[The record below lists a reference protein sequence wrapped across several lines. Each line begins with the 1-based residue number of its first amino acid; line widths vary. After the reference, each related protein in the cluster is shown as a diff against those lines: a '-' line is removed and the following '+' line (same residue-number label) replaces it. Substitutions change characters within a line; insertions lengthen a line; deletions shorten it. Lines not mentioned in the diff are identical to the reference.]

1 MSLSIFSSSWCYR
14 KAMIYDYGPLPLLI
28 FSVYAVHDFDSIN
41 DDDDASTNTSHLTS
55 KWSNAFTLF
64 GACRFGV
71 SQGPLRKPLAIC
83 KHHFAFSQVTPVG
96 VPLSATRY
104 KGIKKCLQP
113 FGQSP
118 PCWCFQFTVKFL
130 NIGTPEKLLLLF
142 QNLNNVSLPQSNES
156 KRCRWNGEQC
166 RPWSDCS
173 SRSSLI
179 WVYTVC
185 PGLPVWKLRIITW
198 RQSQSFCK
206 TCIYHN
212 DPEFPG
218 RQVWTVY
225 TQIKQSDQVYTVCH
239 YVCIFGCL
247 SLW

>member
-1 MSLSIFSSSWCYR
+1 MWTASSEFGTYRLCEQRRFRRACASAQSRQNLRCSLIQ
-14 KAMIYDYGPLPLLI
+14 
-28 FSVYAVHDFDSIN
+28 AVSQEEICHDGMLED
-41 DDDDASTNTSHLTS
+41 TNSLDGAHVILKHQPIRVIWHLNGLMHS
-55 KWSNAFTLF
+55 LYLKP
-64 GACRFGV
+64 GQIRFGV
-71 SQGPLRKPLAIC
+71 SQRPLRKPLAIC

-104 KGIKKCLQP
+104 EGIKSQCPQP

-118 PCWCFQFTVKFL
+118 QCCCSQFTVKFL
-130 NIGTPEKLLLLF
+130 NIRTPEKLLLLF
-142 QNLNNVSLPQSNES
+142 QNLNNVSLPQRNES
-156 KRCRWNGEQC
+156 KRCRWNCEQC

-218 RQVWTVY
+218 RQVWTV
-225 TQIKQSDQVYTVCH
+225 
-239 YVCIFGCL
+239 
-247 SLW
+247 